1 MSTDFRRAGL
11 ARATPRRGKQS
22 HSCLWSF
29 LLGGMLG
36 AFGVGLYWTQNP
48 DAMQTPPTA
57 LPAKVERPAATPPSF
72 EFPNLLRD
80 TEVDIAPPPPPPPA
94 APRPEPR
101 IEVEP
106 RTAVETVQPAAVAA
120 PAVPTSTT
128 GRGFLVQVGS
138 FRRAGDAERLKA
150 ELALLGITSRVE
162 VATIPSG
169 ETYHRVRTGP
179 YADQAAVDKV
189 RGLLKRNGKDAM
201 TIPIK

>member
-1 MSTDFRRAGL
+1 MSKDYRRASL
-11 ARATPRRGKQS
+11 ARATPRRGKQG

-48 DAMQTPPTA
+48 DAMQT
-57 LPAKVERPAATPPSF
+57 LPAAAPVKVERPAAAPPSF

-94 APRPEPR
+94 APRPEPQ
-101 IEVEP
+101 P
-106 RTAVETVQPAAVAA
+106 AVETVQPAAVTA

-128 GRGFLVQVGS
+128 GKGFLVQVGS
-138 FRRAGDAERLKA
+138 FRRASDAERLKA
-150 ELALLGITSRVE
+150 ELALLGISSRVE

-179 YADQAAVDKV
+179 YADQAALDKV
-189 RGLLKRNGKDAM
+189 RDLLKRNGKDAM

>member
-1 MSTDFRRAGL
+1 MSKDYRRASL
-11 ARATPRRGKQS
+11 ARATPRRGKQG

-48 DAMQTPPTA
+48 DAMQT
-57 LPAKVERPAATPPSF
+57 LPAAAPVKVERPAAAPPSF

-101 IEVEP
+101 P
-106 RTAVETVQPAAVAA
+106 AVETVQPAAVTA

-128 GRGFLVQVGS
+128 GKGFLVQVGS
-138 FRRAGDAERLKA
+138 FRRASDAERLKA
-150 ELALLGITSRVE
+150 ELALLGISSRVE

-179 YADQAAVDKV
+179 YADQAALDKV
-189 RGLLKRNGKDAM
+189 RDLLKRNGKDAM
-201 TIPIK
+201 TIPVK

>member
-1 MSTDFRRAGL
+1 MSTDYRRASL
-11 ARATPRRGKQS
+11 ARATPRRGKQG

-48 DAMQTPPTA
+48 DAMQT
-57 LPAKVERPAATPPSF
+57 LPAAAPVKVERPAAAPPSF

-101 IEVEP
+101 P
-106 RTAVETVQPAAVAA
+106 AVETVQPAAVTA

-128 GRGFLVQVGS
+128 GKGFLVQVGS
-138 FRRAGDAERLKA
+138 FRRASDAERLKA
-150 ELALLGITSRVE
+150 ELALLGISSRVE

-179 YADQAAVDKV
+179 YADQAALDKV
-189 RGLLKRNGKDAM
+189 RDLLKRNGKDAM
-201 TIPIK
+201 TIPVK

>member
-1 MSTDFRRAGL
+1 MSKDYRRASL
-11 ARATPRRGKQS
+11 ARATPRRGKQGS
-22 HSCLWSF
+22 SCLWSF

-48 DAMQTPPTA
+48 DAMQTPPAA
-57 LPAKVERPAATPPSF
+57 LPAKVERPAAAPPSF

-101 IEVEP
+101 A
-106 RTAVETVQPAAVAA
+106 AVESAQPAAVAA

-128 GRGFLVQVGS
+128 GKGFLVQVGS
-138 FRRAGDAERLKA
+138 FKRASDAERLKA
-150 ELALLGITSRVE
+150 ELALLGISSRVE

-169 ETYHRVRTGP
+169 ETFHRVRTGP
-179 YADQAAVDKV
+179 YADQAALDKV

>member
-1 MSTDFRRAGL
+1 MSTDYRRASL
-11 ARATPRRGKQS
+11 ARATPRRGKQG

-48 DAMQTPPTA
+48 DAMQT
-57 LPAKVERPAATPPSF
+57 LPAAAPVKVERPAAAPPSF

-94 APRPEPR
+94 APRPEPQ
-101 IEVEP
+101 P
-106 RTAVETVQPAAVAA
+106 AVETVQPAAVTA

-128 GRGFLVQVGS
+128 GKGFLVQVGS
-138 FRRAGDAERLKA
+138 FRRASDAERLKA
-150 ELALLGITSRVE
+150 ELALLGISSRVE

-179 YADQAAVDKV
+179 YADQAALDKV
-189 RGLLKRNGKDAM
+189 RDLLKRNGKDAM

>member
-1 MSTDFRRAGL
+1 MSTDYRRASL
-11 ARATPRRGKQS
+11 ARATSRRGKQG

-48 DAMQTPPTA
+48 DAMQTPPAA
-57 LPAKVERPAATPPSF
+57 LPAKVERPAAAPPSF

-101 IEVEP
+101 P
-106 RTAVETVQPAAVAA
+106 TVETVQPAAVTA

-128 GRGFLVQVGS
+128 GKGFLVQVGS
-138 FRRAGDAERLKA
+138 FRRASDAERLKA
-150 ELALLGITSRVE
+150 ELALLGISSRVE

-179 YADQAAVDKV
+179 YADQAALDKV

>member
-1 MSTDFRRAGL
+1 MSKDYRRASL
-11 ARATPRRGKQS
+11 ARATPRRGKQG

-48 DAMQTPPTA
+48 HALQTSPA
-57 LPAKVERPAATPPSF
+57 VSPAKVERPAAAPPSF

-94 APRPEPR
+94 APRPEP
-101 IEVEP
+101 P
-106 RTAVETVQPAAVAA
+106 AAVETVQPAQPT

-128 GRGFLVQVGS
+128 GKGFLVQVGS
-138 FRRAGDAERLKA
+138 FRRASDAERLKA
-150 ELALLGITSRVE
+150 ELALLGISSRVE
-162 VATIPSG
+162 KATIPSG

-179 YADQAAVDKV
+179 YADQAALDKV
-189 RGLLKRNGKDAM
+189 RAMLKRNGKDAM

>member
-1 MSTDFRRAGL
+1 MSKDYRRAGL
-11 ARATPRRGKQS
+11 ARATPRRGKQGS
-22 HSCLWSF
+22 SCLWSF

-48 DAMQTPPTA
+48 DAMQTPPAA
-57 LPAKVERPAATPPSF
+57 LPAKVERPAAAPPSF

-94 APRPEPR
+94 APRPEPQ
-101 IEVEP
+101 
-106 RTAVETVQPAAVAA
+106 TAVETVRPAAVTA
-120 PAVPTSTT
+120 PAVPISTT
-128 GRGFLVQVGS
+128 GKGFLVQVGS
-138 FRRAGDAERLKA
+138 FKRASDAERMKA
-150 ELALLGITSRVE
+150 ELALLGISSRVE

-169 ETYHRVRTGP
+169 ETFHRVRTGP
-179 YADQAAVDKV
+179 YADQAALDKV

>member
-1 MSTDFRRAGL
+1 MSKDYRRASL
-11 ARATPRRGKQS
+11 ARATPRRGKQG

-48 DAMQTPPTA
+48 DAMQT
-57 LPAKVERPAATPPSF
+57 LPAAAPVKVERPAAAPPSF

-94 APRPEPR
+94 APRPEPQ
-101 IEVEP
+101 P
-106 RTAVETVQPAAVAA
+106 AVETVQPAAVTA

-128 GRGFLVQVGS
+128 GKGFLVQVGS
-138 FRRAGDAERLKA
+138 FRRASDAERLKA
-150 ELALLGITSRVE
+150 ELALLGISSRVE

-179 YADQAAVDKV
+179 YADQAALDKV
-189 RGLLKRNGKDAM
+189 RDLLKRNGKDAM
-201 TIPIK
+201 TIPVK

>member
-1 MSTDFRRAGL
+1 MSKDYRRASL
-11 ARATPRRGKQS
+11 ARATPRRGKQG

-48 DAMQTPPTA
+48 DAMQTPPAA
-57 LPAKVERPAATPPSF
+57 LPAKAERPAAAPPSF

-101 IEVEP
+101 TE
-106 RTAVETVQPAAVAA
+106 VETVQPAAVAA

-128 GRGFLVQVGS
+128 GKGFLVQVGS

-150 ELALLGITSRVE
+150 ELALLGISSRVE
-162 VATIPSG
+162 KATIPSG

>member
-1 MSTDFRRAGL
+1 MSTDYRRASL
-11 ARATPRRGKQS
+11 ARATPRRGKQG

-48 DAMQTPPTA
+48 DAMQT
-57 LPAKVERPAATPPSF
+57 LPAAAPVKVERPAAAPPSF

-94 APRPEPR
+94 APRPEPQ
-101 IEVEP
+101 P
-106 RTAVETVQPAAVAA
+106 AVETVQPAAVTA

-128 GRGFLVQVGS
+128 GKGFLVQVGS
-138 FRRAGDAERLKA
+138 FRRASDAERLKA
-150 ELALLGITSRVE
+150 ELALLGISSRVE

-179 YADQAAVDKV
+179 YADQAALDKV
-189 RGLLKRNGKDAM
+189 RDLLKRNGKDAM
-201 TIPIK
+201 TIPVK

>member
-1 MSTDFRRAGL
+1 MSTDYRRASL
-11 ARATPRRGKQS
+11 ARATPRRGKQG

-48 DAMQTPPTA
+48 DAMQT
-57 LPAKVERPAATPPSF
+57 LPAAAPVKVERPAAAPPSF

-101 IEVEP
+101 P
-106 RTAVETVQPAAVAA
+106 AVETVQPAAVTA

-128 GRGFLVQVGS
+128 GKGFLVQVGS
-138 FRRAGDAERLKA
+138 FRRASDAERLKA
-150 ELALLGITSRVE
+150 ELALLGISSRVE

-179 YADQAAVDKV
+179 YADQAALDKV
-189 RGLLKRNGKDAM
+189 RDLLKRNGKDAM

>member
-1 MSTDFRRAGL
+1 MSKDYRRASL
-11 ARATPRRGKQS
+11 ARTTPRRGKQG

-48 DAMQTPPTA
+48 DALKAPPA
-57 LPAKVERPAATPPSF
+57 AAPVKVERPPAAPPSF

-80 TEVDIAPPPPPPPA
+80 TEVDIAPPPPPPPP
-94 APRPEPR
+94 APRPEP
-101 IEVEP
+101 P
-106 RTAVETVQPAAVAA
+106 PAAETVRPASPS

-128 GRGFLVQVGS
+128 GKGFLVQVGS
-138 FRRAGDAERLKA
+138 FRRASDAERLKA
-150 ELALLGITSRVE
+150 ELALLGISSRVE
-162 VATIPSG
+162 KATIPSG

-179 YADQAAVDKV
+179 YADQAAVEKV

-201 TIPIK
+201 TIPLK